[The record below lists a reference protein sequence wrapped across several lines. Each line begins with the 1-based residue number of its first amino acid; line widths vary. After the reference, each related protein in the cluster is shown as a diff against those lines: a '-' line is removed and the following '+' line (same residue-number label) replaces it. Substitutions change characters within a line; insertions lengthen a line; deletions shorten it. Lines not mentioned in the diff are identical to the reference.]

1 MNFVRTLLHAYLYL
15 PYSYR
20 RLTGTGAFGCHRAK
34 YIDHYRPVDG
44 PPLKRALWKHH
55 VKQFHEAACSVAT
68 VVGVINAIR
77 ALPGTD
83 ISMLTQ
89 LDILEKVDTANWK
102 ERMSGSG
109 YRGRRGLPLP
119 VLGEVVRNS
128 LAAYNIPYATVEII
142 QAHKQAH
149 QAKPSRSMLW
159 QRLQSFERKGTSLII
174 AHFDQGAFLPTL
186 NIPHISPI
194 GGFDQASGE
203 VIILD
208 VDPSQERFYKVT
220 FATFYRGLASNYHH
234 VFKPFGYG
242 SGGCVV
248 VDLRKDHF

>member
-1 MNFVRTLLHAYLYL
+1 MNFVRTILHAYLYL

-20 RLTGTGAFGCHRAK
+20 RLTGTGAFGRHRAK
-34 YIDHYRPVDG
+34 DIDHYMPVDG
-44 PPLKRALWKHH
+44 PPLKKALWKHH
-55 VKQFHEAACSVAT
+55 VKQFHDAACSVAT
-68 VVGVINAIR
+68 VAGVINAIKER
-77 ALPGTD
+77 RHTD
-83 ISMLTQ
+83 RSMVTQ
-89 LDILEKVDTANWK
+89 LDILEKVHTANWK

-119 VLGEVVRNS
+119 VLGEVVRSS

-149 QAKPSRSMLW
+149 QAKQSQAVLW
-159 QRLQSFERKGTSLII
+159 HRLKSFEQEGTSLVI

-194 GGFDQASGE
+194 GGFDQASGD

-220 FATFYRGLASNYHH
+220 FATFYQGLSSNYHH

-248 VDLRKDHF
+248 VKLL